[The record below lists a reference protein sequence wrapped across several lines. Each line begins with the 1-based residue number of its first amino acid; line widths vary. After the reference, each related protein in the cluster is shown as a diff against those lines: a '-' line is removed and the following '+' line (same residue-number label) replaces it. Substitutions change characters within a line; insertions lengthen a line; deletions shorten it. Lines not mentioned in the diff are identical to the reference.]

1 MNPVKILL
9 LLSALAAPFS
19 VSAGTGKDS
28 ASLAS
33 EMVDVYGE
41 GTDTE
46 PLELAALEAIDVG
59 ISAEVIETFIMEGSR
74 AGRSPAEVSAY
85 IEIAA
90 DLHSQGIPTEIFFNA
105 MLEGFVKGAR
115 EVEMR
120 RSIGMLLSRLLYC
133 REISLRHTGR
143 RGGKVGEHKLLL
155 SALFYTMNMGFSED
169 EVKTLSSAV
178 EETGLSGRTFFGIL
192 RVAMELSNV
201 GLGNGQITVLMDR
214 SIRSGVS
221 IQQMNMFPEYVNEE
235 RAKQLTDDE
244 FYGFLLRKADEALAS
259 ERSPEDTNR
268 EYGPTG
274 SPAGGKGGPAGGG
287 PSTGGGPGGGK

>member
-46 PLELAALEAIDVG
+46 PLKLAVLEAIDAG
-59 ISAEVIETFIMEGSR
+59 ISAEVIEAFIMEGSR

-120 RSIGMLLSRLLYC
+120 RSIGMLQSRLLFC
-133 REISLRHTGR
+133 REMSLKHTGR
-143 RGGKVGEHKLLL
+143 RGAKGGEHELLL
-155 SALFYTMNMGFSED
+155 NALFYTMNMGFSED
-169 EVKTLSSAV
+169 EVKKLSSAV

-192 RVAMELSNV
+192 RVAMELSNF
-201 GLGNGQITVLMDR
+201 GIGNGQITVLMER

-221 IQQMNMFPEYVNEE
+221 IQQMSMFPEYVNEE
-235 RAKQLTDDE
+235 RAKGLTDDE
-244 FYGFLLRKADEALAS
+244 FYRFLLRKADEDLAS
-259 ERSPEDTNR
+259 EKSPEDTRR
-268 EYGPTG
+268 EYGPAG
-274 SPAGGKGGPAGGG
+274 SPAGGKGGSAGG